1 LTGAQLYC
9 TFAVLFSIAGIQSAA
24 ELAGIRKFP
33 ISSNKSGEQ
42 QQIWSN
48 SEILLAQVGFS
59 LFTFFGTGTAVGN
72 LQLYRTRTVHVF
84 EAAEIQIRKQILEPC
99 LLLLDGV
106 RGLVCADWCARI

>member
-48 SEILLAQVGFS
+48 SEILLAQ
-59 LFTFFGTGTAVGN
+59 A
-72 LQLYRTRTVHVF
+72 
-84 EAAEIQIRKQILEPC
+84 
-99 LLLLDGV
+99 
-106 RGLVCADWCARI
+106 